1 MQHESSLHSGHGNNH
16 TSPPEHCCRS
26 SLFISMLYESFFHLR
41 IIFSYFFEAKEA
53 QHQACEMPV
62 LQWNSFILTIPH
74 YFLHSNCF
82 LELYTRCTQSPTMW
96 ASPVIIIFVANIVN
110 MYKWYIAIWFLSCD
124 NWILHIITDG
134 NDILSTSYRYWK
146 RFIFNFFFM
155 WNSIKKVQVLGARP
169 DYRGAFQP

>member
-96 ASPVIIIFVANIVN
+96 ASPVVIIFVANIVN

-146 RFIFNFFFM
+146 RFIFNFF
-155 WNSIKKVQVLGARP
+155 LCGTA
-169 DYRGAFQP
+169 